1 MHPWNDGCVEASY
14 FISSRVAASPRNGY
28 VERLA
33 CEEEWEAKR
42 ESVGAVGL
50 RRGAEAK
57 CENRKDVV
65 ILHETIGP
73 GVGCVAHNEGARLFG
88 RHEDVRGERRIRFGL
103 ERDIDDNLPG
113 ETGRSR
119 SEERRVGKE

>member
-1 MHPWNDGCVEASY
+1 MVTSNVLP
-14 FISSRVAASPRNGY
+14 
-28 VERLA
+28 

-65 ILHETIGP
+65 ILHETIGQ
-73 GVGCVAHNEGARLFG
+73 VSVAWLTMRERGSLAVTRTSAAKDGSGLGWNVTLMTISPAR
-88 RHEDVRGERRIRFGL
+88 
-103 ERDIDDNLPG
+103 PG
-113 ETGRSR
+113 EAIMPAQRMDT
-119 SEERRVGKE
+119 RRRRMIMRHLQLHAAVDQKTLRHT